1 MPDTRET
8 FFLPA
13 ARLSQDKI
21 LDLAREIAASPT
33 ALSMGLVPLAVIIVN
48 ETRQIVYANER
59 FTGLIGASSFDE
71 VAGKRPG
78 EALGCSHAWETQ
90 GGCGTSQSCRY
101 CGAAKAIVRGLE
113 GHEAT
118 QECSIIRQSADSLN
132 ALNLQ
137 VWTSPFSV
145 GKDSLVLSSILDI
158 AHEKSLRSFERIFF
172 HDIMNAV
179 TGIKGLHDL
188 IALELGTRYGSEL
201 ELLQGAVENI
211 RDIIESHK
219 DFLAVETQEY
229 IREDSSFETLPL
241 LTLLESFCQAFNA
254 GGRKQLVLDS
264 ASPNISVC
272 SDVRL
277 VQRIL
282 VNMIKNALE
291 ASRAGDVVRLGC
303 LAAPDGGVTF
313 WVQNP
318 GVMPKET
325 RLRVFEKGFST
336 KGRGRGFGTYG
347 MRLFAKPAWA
357 AISASPRN
365 PAREPCSL
373 WICPPDR
380 GRAARPQPQGQAPAP
395 PTASSGMACQR
406 L

>member
-1 MPDTRET
+1 MRHRGPEVVGEVRYARHERDVFFAGGSTFTRENSGLGPRNSRQSDRP
-8 FFLPA
+8 FHGARAAGRHHRQRDAPDRLCQRAFHQPDRGQRFRRSGGQAPGRSLGLL
-13 ARLSQDKI
+13 ARLGD
-21 LDLAREIAASPT
+21 
-33 ALSMGLVPLAVIIVN
+33 
-48 ETRQIVYANER
+48 
-59 FTGLIGASSFDE
+59 
-71 VAGKRPG
+71 
-78 EALGCSHAWETQ
+78 Q

-101 CGAAKAIVRGLE
+101 CGAAKAIVKGLE
-113 GHEAT
+113 GHDAT
-118 QECSIIRQSADSLN
+118 QECSIIRASENSLN

-137 VWTSPFSV
+137 VWTAPFSV
-145 GKDSLVLSSILDI
+145 GNGNLVLSSILDI

-179 TGIKGLHDL
+179 TGIKGLHDI
-188 IALELGTRYGSEL
+188 IALELGARYGSEL
-201 ELLQGAVENI
+201 ELLQCAIENI

-241 LTLLESFCQAFNA
+241 LSLQASFCQAFTS
-254 GGRKQLVLDS
+254 GGCKQLAVDATSINL
-264 ASPNISVC
+264 SVC

-291 ASRAGDVVRLGC
+291 ASRAGDVVHLGC

-313 WVQNP
+313 WVRNP
-318 GVMPKET
+318 SVMSQET

-347 MRLFAKPAWA
+347 MRLFAETCLGGHIRFTSEPGQGTVFYLDLPAG
-357 AISASPRN
+357 P
-365 PAREPCSL
+365 
-373 WICPPDR
+373 
-380 GRAARPQPQGQAPAP
+380 G
-395 PTASSGMACQR
+395 ACR
-406 L
+406 

>member
-59 FTGLIGASSFDE
+59 FTDLIGASSFDE

-90 GGCGTSQSCRY
+90 GGCGTSQFCRY

-179 TGIKGLHDL
+179 TGIKGLHDI
-188 IALELGTRYGSEL
+188 IALELGARYGSEL
-201 ELLQGAVENI
+201 ELLQSAIENI

-219 DFLAVETQEY
+219 DFLAVETREY
-229 IREDSSFETLPL
+229 TREDSSFETRPL
-241 LTLLESFCQAFNA
+241 LTLLASYCQAFTS
-254 GGRKQLVLDS
+254 GGRKQLAVDATS
-264 ASPNISVC
+264 TNSSVC

-291 ASRAGDVVRLGC
+291 ASRAGDVVHLGC
-303 LAAPDGGVTF
+303 TAAPGGGVTF

-318 GVMPKET
+318 GVMSQET

-347 MRLFAKPAWA
+347 MRLFAETCLGGHIRFTSEPGQGTVFYLDLPAG
-357 AISASPRN
+357 P
-365 PAREPCSL
+365 
-373 WICPPDR
+373 
-380 GRAARPQPQGQAPAP
+380 G
-395 PTASSGMACQR
+395 ACR
-406 L
+406 